1 MKISIITLFP
11 EWFAGPM
18 GDSVLGRAAE
28 AGLVEIAL
36 HQLRD
41 HATDKHSKVDDAP
54 FGGGGGMVMKPE
66 PVAAALDAIAGPP
79 GTPNRPLVL
88 FTSPRGK
95 TWSHEDARALADA
108 GRDIVVLCGHYEG
121 LDERIVASRID
132 REVSIGDFV
141 LTGGEIPAMA
151 IVDSIVRLLPG
162 ALGAEGGAERDSFCD
177 GLLEAPHYTRPA
189 EFEGRSVPEVLRS
202 GDHAAVEDWR
212 REQSLRLTRERR
224 PDLFER
230 WQAAQPAPKPVVPRR
245 RGRTKAA
252 PSDEEE

>member
-1 MKISIITLFP
+1 MKISILTLFP

-18 GDSVLGRAAE
+18 GESVLGRAAQ

-41 HATDKHSKVDDAP
+41 YATDKHSKVDDTP

-79 GTPNRPLVL
+79 GTENRPLVL

-95 TWSHEDARALADA
+95 PWQHADARELADA
-108 GRDIVVLCGHYEG
+108 RRDIVLLCGHYEG
-121 LDERIVASRID
+121 LDERIIETRID

-162 ALGAEGGAERDSFCD
+162 ALGAEDGAERDSFCD

-189 EFEGRSVPEVLRS
+189 EFEGLAVPEVLRS
-202 GDHAAVEDWR
+202 GDHGAVDAWR
-212 REQSLRLTRERR
+212 REQSRRLTLERR
-224 PDLFER
+224 PDLYER
-230 WQAAQPAPKPVVPRR
+230 WKAAQPPERPVVSRR
-245 RGRTKAA
+245 RGRTKVE